1 MSIDAL
7 KVWQAIDPAVLEE
20 CRMRIPERQRPSFIA
35 MVMVG
40 QSLALGV
47 IAPSPKIRL
56 GYSDKSI
63 DQIISMY
70 HGALSHHQVRA
81 ALRGL
86 NQDPLFKTVRNST
99 RGING
104 MSGRAPRRVMYLYDP
119 CNWIGRGVVY
129 PTLIKDESEWDEDPF
144 SVGCNTNDRGEYH
157 TPLKHSPY
165 TNPYTYAQ
173 KSKTKS
179 SQGSRRRREE
189 PDDLPF

>member
-1 MSIDAL
+1 VSFDAL
-7 KVWQAIDPAVLEE
+7 NVWQAIDPAVLEE
-20 CRMRIPERQRPSFIA
+20 CRMRIPERQRPSFMA

-63 DQIISMY
+63 EQIISMN

-86 NQDPLFKTVRNST
+86 NQDPLFKTVRKST
-99 RGING
+99 RGISG
-104 MSGRAPRRVMYLYDP
+104 MAGRAPRRVMYLYDP
-119 CNWIGRGVVY
+119 CNWLGRGVVD
-129 PTLIKDESEWDEDPF
+129 PTLINDESEWDEDPF
-144 SVGCNTNDRGEYH
+144 SVGYDANERGGYH
-157 TPLKHSPY
+157 TPLKHSSY

-179 SQGSRRRREE
+179 SKGSRRIREE
-189 PDDLPF
+189 PEDLPF

>member
-20 CRMRIPERQRPSFIA
+20 CRMRIPERQRPSFMA

-63 DQIISMY
+63 EQIISMN

-119 CNWIGRGVVY
+119 CNWIGRGVVD
-129 PTLIKDESEWDEDPF
+129 PTLITDESEWDEDPF
-144 SVGCNTNDRGEYH
+144 SVGCNANDRGEYH
-157 TPLKHSPY
+157 TPLKHSSY
-165 TNPYTYAQ
+165 TNPYTYAP
-173 KSKTKS
+173 KSKNR
-179 SQGSRRRREE
+179 SQKISAYERKNGE
-189 PDDLPF
+189 PEPF

>member
-20 CRMRIPERQRPSFIA
+20 CRLRIPERQRPSLMA

-47 IAPSPKIRL
+47 IAPSPKARL

-63 DQIISMY
+63 EQIIKMN

-86 NQDPLFKTVRNST
+86 TQEPLFKTVRHST
-99 RGING
+99 RGVNG
-104 MSGRAPRRVMYLYDP
+104 MPGRAPRRVMYLYDP
-119 CNWIGRGVVY
+119 CDWLGRDVVN
-129 PTLIKDESEWDEDPF
+129 PTLINDESAWDEDPF
-144 SVGCNTNDRGEYH
+144 SVGYDANKSGAYR
-157 TPLKHSPY
+157 TPLIQRSF
-165 TNPYTYAQ
+165 TNSSTNAQ
-173 KSKTKS
+173 NSTHNFQRKSAYERKYGTP
-179 SQGSRRRREE
+179 E
-189 PDDLPF
+189 PF

>member
-1 MSIDAL
+1 M
-7 KVWQAIDPAVLEE
+7 
-20 CRMRIPERQRPSFIA
+20 A

-63 DQIISMY
+63 EQIISMN
-70 HGALSHHQVRA
+70 HGALSHNQVRA

-99 RGING
+99 RGVNG
-104 MSGRAPRRVMYLYDP
+104 MAGRAPRRVMYKYDP
-119 CNWIGRGVVY
+119 CNWIGRGVVD
-129 PTLIKDESEWDEDPF
+129 PTLINDESEWDEDPF
-144 SVGCNTNDRGEYH
+144 SVGYDSNERGEYH
-157 TPLKHSPY
+157 TPLKHSSY

-173 KSKTKS
+173 KSKNR
-179 SQGSRRRREE
+179 SQKLSAYEKKYGEEE
-189 PDDLPF
+189 PF

>member
-1 MSIDAL
+1 MSFEAL
-7 KVWQAIDPAVLEE
+7 NVWQAIDPAVLEE
-20 CRMRIPERQRPSFIA
+20 CRMRISERQRPSFKA

-63 DQIISMY
+63 GQIIKMN

-81 ALRGL
+81 ALRAF
-86 NQDPLFKTVRNST
+86 NQEPLLKTTRNST
-99 RGING
+99 RGITG
-104 MSGRAPRRVMYLYDP
+104 MAGRAPRRVMYLYDP
-119 CNWIGRGVVY
+119 CNWIGRGAVD
-129 PTLIKDESEWDEDPF
+129 PTLINDESEWDEDPF
-144 SVGCNTNDRGEYH
+144 SVGYDANERGEYH
-157 TPLKHSPY
+157 TPLKHSSY

>member
-20 CRMRIPERQRPSFIA
+20 CRMRIPERQRPSFMA

-63 DQIISMY
+63 EQIISMN
-70 HGALSHHQVRA
+70 HGALSHNQVRA

-99 RGING
+99 RGVNG
-104 MSGRAPRRVMYLYDP
+104 MAGRAPRRVMYKYDP
-119 CNWIGRGVVY
+119 CNWIGRGVVD
-129 PTLIKDESEWDEDPF
+129 PTLINDESEWDEDPF
-144 SVGCNTNDRGEYH
+144 SVGYDSNERGEYH
-157 TPLKHSPY
+157 TPLKHSSY

-173 KSKTKS
+173 KSKNR
-179 SQGSRRRREE
+179 SQKLSAYEKKYGEEE
-189 PDDLPF
+189 PF